1 MKLRCAAFITATL
14 LVAPAFAATPGIEF
28 SGVLTADGTT
38 RIALTDTASKSTT
51 WVQPGDNFNGYTV
64 SRYDAKEDAIFL
76 KKNGEEIRV
85 GLVASKT
92 PETSNAGRSNGP
104 ALSANPSA
112 NAIRANLRQLAT
124 AARQLQSQRG
134 LASVSYADLV
144 GPGKPI
150 PVLTPVAGENY
161 STLTF
166 NPQVTA
172 ISVTTSS
179 GTTVSLDV
187 PPALPLPAP
196 AAPGATTNS
205 ASSPANAVPAAAPA
219 PAPSPSTPTA
229 AAAASATPPPPPAEA
244 LPPTGRQP
252 SSPSYTIQGG
262 DTLESIAHSNG
273 VTVQELR
280 ELNPTLNGSSLRSG
294 ETIRIRK

>member
-1 MKLRCAAFITATL
+1 MKHRCAAFITAAL
-14 LVAPAFAATPGIEF
+14 LAPSAFAAAPGIEF
-28 SGVLTADGTT
+28 SGVLTADGQT
-38 RIALTDTASKSTT
+38 RIALTDTASQSTT
-51 WVQPGDNFNGYTV
+51 WVQPGDSFNGYTV

-92 PETSNAGRSNGP
+92 PETNTAARSSGP
-104 ALSANPSA
+104 VLSANPSA
-112 NAIRANLRQLAT
+112 NAIRANLRQLAM

-179 GTTVSLDV
+179 GTTVSLDL
-187 PPALPLPAP
+187 PPALPPPMAPGAGATTNPTLPPAP
-196 AAPGATTNS
+196 AAT
-205 ASSPANAVPAAAPA
+205 PAPSTPPPAEPAAAV
-219 PAPSPSTPTA
+219 
-229 AAAASATPPPPPAEA
+229 TPPPPPVEA

-262 DTLESIAHSNG
+262 DTLESIAHVNG